1 MHTLKTM
8 LQAFF
13 KENEWN
19 INKLKDGDVIYYIEE
34 NINTDNVV
42 VLDKEQFNN
51 DSHIDDYGQLIINK
65 GSITEDILLNEDD
78 AASILLKSLTDI

>member
-1 MHTLKTM
+1 MSDLKTM

-19 INKLKDGDVIYYIEE
+19 INKLKGGDVIYYIEE

-78 AASILLKSLTDI
+78 VASLLLKSLTDI

>member
-1 MHTLKTM
+1 MSDLKTM

-19 INKLKDGDVIYYIEE
+19 INKLKGGDVIYYIEE

-78 AASILLKSLTDI
+78 VASILLKSLTDI